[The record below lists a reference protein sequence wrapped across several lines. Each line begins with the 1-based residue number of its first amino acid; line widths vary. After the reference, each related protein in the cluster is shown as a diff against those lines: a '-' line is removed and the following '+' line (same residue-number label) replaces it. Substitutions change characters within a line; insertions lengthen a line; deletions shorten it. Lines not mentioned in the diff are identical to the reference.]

1 MSVRKKSPY
10 WIRAIYLDIIKFNSI
25 FRMFNG
31 GLKVKHKDCRNWE
44 SVKTNCSCIAF
55 VLKDRKIYDGRC

>member
-31 GLKVKHKDCRNWE
+31 GLKVKHKDCRNW
-44 SVKTNCSCIAF
+44 
-55 VLKDRKIYDGRC
+55 